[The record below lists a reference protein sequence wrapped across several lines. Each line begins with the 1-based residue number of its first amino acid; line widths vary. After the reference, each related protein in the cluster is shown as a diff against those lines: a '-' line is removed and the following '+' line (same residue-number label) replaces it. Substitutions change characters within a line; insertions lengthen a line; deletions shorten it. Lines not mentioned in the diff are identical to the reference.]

1 MYKPLGTCS
10 LGNKSDLY
18 KKRLRAY
25 FRASLLVLKDTH
37 GLESHALA
45 GAQLAAFERQEWIS
59 WNSAKVLSRH
69 VNVFKAQNQ
78 SMEPEHAS
86 VCCPACDPLE
96 VVSG

>member
-1 MYKPLGTCS
+1 MLLCMYKPLGTCS
-10 LGNKSDLY
+10 LGNKSDLH
-18 KKRLRAY
+18 KKKLRAY

-59 WNSAKVLSRH
+59 WNSAKVSSGR

-78 SMEPEHAS
+78 YRAYAGTRAH
-86 VCCPACDPLE
+86 
-96 VVSG
+96 

>member
-10 LGNKSDLY
+10 LGNKSVQH
-18 KKRLRAY
+18 KKRLRAH

-37 GLESHALA
+37 GLESHTLA

-59 WNSAKVLSRH
+59 WNSAKISSGS

-78 SMEPEHAS
+78 YLAYLGTR
-86 VCCPACDPLE
+86 AY
-96 VVSG
+96 